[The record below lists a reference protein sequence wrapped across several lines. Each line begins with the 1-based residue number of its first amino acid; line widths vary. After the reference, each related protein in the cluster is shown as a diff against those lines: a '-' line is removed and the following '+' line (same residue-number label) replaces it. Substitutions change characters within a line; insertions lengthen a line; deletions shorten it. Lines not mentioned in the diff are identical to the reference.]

1 MHTNIFSIFLPK
13 KLSFFHRPKPV
24 KKQFVNAAMRQCG
37 NVGRRAMRCGAPAVT
52 PSVSAQAG
60 NARFPMPNASRSVIA
75 ALPNYRIG

>member
-52 PSVSAQAG
+52 PGCFRAG
-60 NARFPMPNASRSVIA
+60 RQRTA
-75 ALPNYRIG
+75 ALPTLSNYRIATLPH

>member
-60 NARFPMPNASRSVIA
+60 NARCPMPREAS
-75 ALPNYRIG
+75 LPHYRITELAN